1 MGGKIVTILITFLN
15 IVLMEFFVAIAV
27 KSLETAMP

>member
-27 KSLETAMP
+27 KSLEAAMP